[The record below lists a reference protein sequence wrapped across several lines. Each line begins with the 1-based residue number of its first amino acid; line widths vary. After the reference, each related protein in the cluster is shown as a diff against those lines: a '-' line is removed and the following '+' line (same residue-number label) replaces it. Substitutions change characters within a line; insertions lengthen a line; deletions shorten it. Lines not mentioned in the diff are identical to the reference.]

1 MFRNVSHGGL
11 NMVYRRS
18 DGNIGWVDPVASAA
32 VSPKEVESEVME
44 IADLITPE
52 SIVAKLPATSK
63 SRLCRNWRSVLP
75 TFRS

>member
-1 MFRNVSHGGL
+1 
-11 NMVYRRS
+11 MVYRRS
-18 DGNIGWVDPVASAA
+18 DGNISWVDPRGERGGVAE
-32 VSPKEVESEVME
+32 EVESEVME

-63 SRLCRNWRSVLP
+63 SRLCRSWRSVLP